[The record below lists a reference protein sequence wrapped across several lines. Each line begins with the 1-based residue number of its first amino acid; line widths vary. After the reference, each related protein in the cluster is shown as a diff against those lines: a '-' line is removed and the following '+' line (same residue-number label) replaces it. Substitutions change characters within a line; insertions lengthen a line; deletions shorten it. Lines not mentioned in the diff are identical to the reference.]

1 MSRSLDDA
9 RRRQSKITVGSHS
22 LPTEAY
28 DTSTS
33 PGSPRDREARD
44 GTIAG
49 GVREDEC
56 AEQCD
61 IEPLSGTVF
70 RKVTV
75 RRRRQD
81 MRKVPA
87 IDNGEFCWG
96 LRGKGMNGGVR

>member
-1 MSRSLDDA
+1 MQVSRSLDDA
-9 RRRQSKITVGSHS
+9 KRRQSKITAGSHS

-28 DTSTS
+28 DTSISTNVTT
-33 PGSPRDREARD
+33 GSPRDREE
-44 GTIAG
+44 TIACSA
-49 GVREDEC
+49 REDES

-81 MRKVPA
+81 LRKVPA
-87 IDNGEFCWG
+87 IDNGEFVGSCVE
-96 LRGKGMNGGVR
+96 ME